1 MHGISSPT
9 ARRTA
14 AKESFGVASECI
26 GPITPGMSLF
36 AITRGQFSMIDA
48 ILHTLDCVGPA
59 AVSVWTWTVAEYEVE
74 CLKRLQMDGRVTSG
88 RMVIDHGALKKNAAI
103 ILDWKATFGAESVR
117 YVVNHAK
124 LATVSNDNYKVLLRG
139 SMNLNRNPRF
149 EQLDVTEGGADF
161 DLVKR
166 LEDEL
171 PVLADSVTGKQA
183 YAASRVGEAFDQQEL
198 ALFSGI
204 RVWAK

>member
-1 MHGISSPT
+1 
-9 ARRTA
+9 
-14 AKESFGVASECI
+14 
-26 GPITPGMSLF
+26 
-36 AITRGQFSMIDA
+36 MIDA

-59 AVSVWTWTVAEYEVE
+59 AVSVWTWTVAEYEIE

-103 ILDWKATFGAESVR
+103 IREWKSSFGPESVR

-124 LATVSNDNYKVLLRG
+124 LATVSNGDYKVLLRG

-183 YAASRVGEAFDQQEL
+183 YAASRVGEAFEQQEL
-198 ALFSGI
+198 DLFSGI
-204 RVWAK
+204 KVWAK